1 MFRKAL
7 SLGDCEIKLQ
17 NNSTRFSGYASTFGK
32 VDLQGDLIMKGAY
45 SDTLRKYGIPKML
58 LQHESSSLPI
68 GKWVSVKEDDHG
80 LLVEGEFTP
89 GLARAEETRAALRH
103 GTVDGL
109 SIGYLLQRGDYEDGP
124 EGRVINRVS
133 RLLEISVVTFPADT
147 AARVDL
153 ESVKKEEIE
162 QLETV
167 RDLERFL
174 RNEGLFNQAT
184 AKRLVAKLRELVSG
198 DEEEKDSAEKERFE
212 KITGN
217 IFTIFSRAKPG
228 TEPH

>member
-1 MFRKAL
+1 MFRKSL
-7 SLGDCEIKLQ
+7 SLVECDIKLES
-17 NNSTRFSGYASTFGK
+17 NSARFSGYASTFGK
-32 VDLQGDLIMKGAY
+32 VDLQGDMIMKGAY
-45 SDTLRKYGIPKML
+45 SETLRKHGMPKML

-68 GKWVSVKEDDHG
+68 GKWMSLKEDDHG

-89 GLARAEETRAALRH
+89 GLGRAEETRAALKH

-109 SIGYLLQRGDYEDGP
+109 SIGYLLQKGDYEDGP
-124 EGRVINRVS
+124 EGRVIHRVS

-153 ESVKKEEIE
+153 ESVKKEQIE

-167 RDLERFL
+167 RDFERFL
-174 RNEGLFNQAT
+174 RNEGFNQAT
-184 AKRLVAKLRELVSG
+184 AKKLVAKLRELASG
-198 DEEEKDSAEKERFE
+198 DEEEKDAAEKERFE

-228 TEPH
+228 NETH